1 MYTIY
6 QVMPGDNLQVISDKF
21 NTSIEN
27 LRKINS
33 LPFNYD
39 LTVGEQI
46 IVPSISKE
54 PFIYY
59 TIQKG
64 DNMYEIARK
73 YNVDL
78 NTLLRIN
85 GLNKDDYKII
95 NDFFKTLGNSGV
107 TGQERIFSLALDN
120 IDINY
125 KEAKK
130 LEKENEFFNI
140 KFMDF
145 NEIKEHLYFSYDYNS
160 IKYLTKKYNY
170 KYDIAKMYIDNIYY
184 VSDKNYKSKKL
195 NKLVSLKRE
204 LDENKLLIYDGVFKT
219 YIKDKKILKEWKK
232 QKQSVALKKKEPKMT
247 KEQEESMENFLKQIN
262 YKGKGG

>member
-59 TIQKG
+59 TIRKD

-85 GLNKDDYKII
+85 GLNKDDYIYPGEELMIPQGNIQTYIVENGETLYDVSNKLNTNVDKII
-95 NDFFKTLGNSGV
+95 EDNDSIYLLP
-107 TGQERIFSLALDN
+107 GQ
-120 IDINY
+120 
-125 KEAKK
+125 
-130 LEKENEFFNI
+130 
-140 KFMDF
+140 
-145 NEIKEHLYFSYDYNS
+145 
-160 IKYLTKKYNY
+160 
-170 KYDIAKMYIDNIYY
+170 
-184 VSDKNYKSKKL
+184 
-195 NKLVSLKRE
+195 
-204 LDENKLLIYDGVFKT
+204 LLI
-219 YIKDKKILKEWKK
+219 IKK
-232 QKQSVALKKKEPKMT
+232 
-247 KEQEESMENFLKQIN
+247 
-262 YKGKGG
+262 

>member
-59 TIQKG
+59 TIRKG

-85 GLNKDDYKII
+85 GLNKDDYIYPGEELMIPQGNIQTYIVENGETLYDVSNKLNTNVDKII
-95 NDFFKTLGNSGV
+95 
-107 TGQERIFSLALDN
+107 EDN
-120 IDINY
+120 
-125 KEAKK
+125 
-130 LEKENEFFNI
+130 
-140 KFMDF
+140 
-145 NEIKEHLYFSYDYNS
+145 NS
-160 IKYLTKKYNY
+160 IYL
-170 KYDIAKMYIDNIYY
+170 
-184 VSDKNYKSKKL
+184 L
-195 NKLVSLKRE
+195 PGQ
-204 LDENKLLIYDGVFKT
+204 LLI
-219 YIKDKKILKEWKK
+219 IKK
-232 QKQSVALKKKEPKMT
+232 
-247 KEQEESMENFLKQIN
+247 
-262 YKGKGG
+262 

>member
-85 GLNKDDYKII
+85 GLNKDDYIYPGEELMIPQGNIQTYIVENDETLYDVSNKLNTNVDKII
-95 NDFFKTLGNSGV
+95 EDNDSIYLLP
-107 TGQERIFSLALDN
+107 GQ
-120 IDINY
+120 
-125 KEAKK
+125 
-130 LEKENEFFNI
+130 
-140 KFMDF
+140 
-145 NEIKEHLYFSYDYNS
+145 
-160 IKYLTKKYNY
+160 
-170 KYDIAKMYIDNIYY
+170 
-184 VSDKNYKSKKL
+184 
-195 NKLVSLKRE
+195 
-204 LDENKLLIYDGVFKT
+204 LLI
-219 YIKDKKILKEWKK
+219 IKK
-232 QKQSVALKKKEPKMT
+232 
-247 KEQEESMENFLKQIN
+247 
-262 YKGKGG
+262 

>member
-33 LPFNYD
+33 LSFNYD

-85 GLNKDDYKII
+85 GLNKDDYIYPGEELMIPQGNIQTYIVENGETLYDVSNKLNTNVDKII
-95 NDFFKTLGNSGV
+95 EDNDSIYLLP
-107 TGQERIFSLALDN
+107 GQ
-120 IDINY
+120 
-125 KEAKK
+125 
-130 LEKENEFFNI
+130 
-140 KFMDF
+140 
-145 NEIKEHLYFSYDYNS
+145 
-160 IKYLTKKYNY
+160 
-170 KYDIAKMYIDNIYY
+170 
-184 VSDKNYKSKKL
+184 
-195 NKLVSLKRE
+195 
-204 LDENKLLIYDGVFKT
+204 LLI
-219 YIKDKKILKEWKK
+219 IKK
-232 QKQSVALKKKEPKMT
+232 
-247 KEQEESMENFLKQIN
+247 
-262 YKGKGG
+262 

>member
-59 TIQKG
+59 TIRKG

-85 GLNKDDYKII
+85 GLNKDDYIYPGEELMIPQGNIQTYIVENGETLYDVSNKLNTNVDKII
-95 NDFFKTLGNSGV
+95 EDNDSIYLLP
-107 TGQERIFSLALDN
+107 GQ
-120 IDINY
+120 
-125 KEAKK
+125 
-130 LEKENEFFNI
+130 
-140 KFMDF
+140 
-145 NEIKEHLYFSYDYNS
+145 
-160 IKYLTKKYNY
+160 
-170 KYDIAKMYIDNIYY
+170 
-184 VSDKNYKSKKL
+184 
-195 NKLVSLKRE
+195 
-204 LDENKLLIYDGVFKT
+204 LLI
-219 YIKDKKILKEWKK
+219 IKK
-232 QKQSVALKKKEPKMT
+232 
-247 KEQEESMENFLKQIN
+247 
-262 YKGKGG
+262 

>member
-54 PFIYY
+54 SFIYY

-64 DNMYEIARK
+64 DNMYEISRK
-73 YNVDL
+73 YKVDL

-85 GLNKDDYKII
+85 GLNKDDYIYPGEELMIPQGNIQTYIVENGETLYDVSNKLNTNVDKII
-95 NDFFKTLGNSGV
+95 EDNDSIYLLP
-107 TGQERIFSLALDN
+107 GQ
-120 IDINY
+120 
-125 KEAKK
+125 
-130 LEKENEFFNI
+130 
-140 KFMDF
+140 
-145 NEIKEHLYFSYDYNS
+145 
-160 IKYLTKKYNY
+160 
-170 KYDIAKMYIDNIYY
+170 
-184 VSDKNYKSKKL
+184 
-195 NKLVSLKRE
+195 
-204 LDENKLLIYDGVFKT
+204 LLI
-219 YIKDKKILKEWKK
+219 IKK
-232 QKQSVALKKKEPKMT
+232 
-247 KEQEESMENFLKQIN
+247 
-262 YKGKGG
+262 